1 MKTDES
7 QDTIIMN
14 FGKFFV
20 IAFGSGSR
28 KFGIFRLRH
37 LYYRI
42 IAKELQLII
51 LHTFSTI
58 LLVIAKI
65 FILTNYK

>member
-20 IAFGSGSR
+20 IVIGAYPEISVFSVSDTC
-28 KFGIFRLRH
+28 
-37 LYYRI
+37 I
-42 IAKELQLII
+42 IE
-51 LHTFSTI
+51 
-58 LLVIAKI
+58 
-65 FILTNYK
+65 